1 VCVVLVVY
9 AALGRHLKSVI
20 LELEED
26 STKVH
31 NPGTREGQ
39 AQLNGL
45 LSSQQPSYVLRSAE
59 RTCEILLAPDRICH
73 HAVLSRLP
81 VRRTHIS
88 VLLHDMV

>member
-1 VCVVLVVY
+1 MCCVGGVRGTWE
-9 AALGRHLKSVI
+9 ALEVNYSRIKEV
-20 LELEED
+20 

-31 NPGTREGQ
+31 NPGTRDGQ

-45 LSSQQPSYVLRSAE
+45 LSSQQPSYVLRSTKRA
-59 RTCEILLAPDRICH
+59 CEILLAPDRICH

-81 VRRTHIS
+81 VSRTHIS